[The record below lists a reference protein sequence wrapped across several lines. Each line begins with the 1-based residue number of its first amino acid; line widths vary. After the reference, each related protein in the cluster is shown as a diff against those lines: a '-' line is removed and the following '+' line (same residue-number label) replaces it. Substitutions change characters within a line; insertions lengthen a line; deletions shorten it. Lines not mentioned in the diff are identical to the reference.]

1 MPRPGEGESSPWRI
15 AVIDRTVRR
24 ESEVAMTLTHGADI
38 EALRRSAVTLDR
50 LAQRGATAGND
61 VADAAARLRDAWQG
75 PDAADFAVRSRAAR
89 RDIEIAVDAIRIAA
103 RDLRRQA
110 EAQEKASTGN
120 TAGAFV
126 GGGFGGPASQRSG
139 ATSGGAASPRPL
151 DQLTPP
157 ASGSAPVDNATWW
170 AGLMPAERASVLAA
184 HPEWLGNRDGIPFD
198 VRDQANRAYL
208 PVLRAELEAQRAALT
223 QGGDDAV
230 ANWVGVGDQ
239 YRWLQ
244 ERWDGAETWL
254 SGDPLI
260 RSELDD
266 KIASLDAV
274 ERTAA
279 LPDRQLVEL
288 DASRD
293 RMEAAIAAGDMQT
306 ADHVAV
312 FTPGLTS
319 TVQGSLEGYDADMAT
334 LREKAISDLAREDRA
349 SESVATVTWIGY
361 QAPQLDGSVV
371 FGDDRSV
378 TSHAM
383 ARDGGIQ
390 LAGFNDGI
398 VAARQGDDPHLTN
411 LGHSYGSTTTS
422 SALQRTESVDD
433 AVLFGSP
440 GPDSGWRDWWSGSTP
455 DHNLGQENIYVLEN
469 DWDVVA
475 DLEYFGRDPS
485 RDPDSYTH
493 LSTQSS
499 TWGTATSGHNSYLHD
514 RTTSQH
520 NIAQVVINGHDK
532 VRP

>member
-1 MPRPGEGESSPWRI
+1 
-15 AVIDRTVRR
+15 
-24 ESEVAMTLTHGADI
+24 MTLTHGADT

-50 LAQRGATAGND
+50 LAQRGTTAGND
-61 VADAAARLRDAWQG
+61 VARAGARLRDAWQG
-75 PDAADFAVRSRAAR
+75 PDAADFAARSRAAR

-103 RDLRRQA
+103 RDLRGQA
-110 EAQEKASTGN
+110 EAQEKASTGS

-208 PVLRAELEAQRAALT
+208 PVLRADLEAQRAALT

-293 RMEAAIAAGDMQT
+293 RMEAAISVGNMQT

-319 TVQGSLEGYDADMAT
+319 TVQGSLEGYDGAMAS
-334 LREKAISDLAREDRA
+334 LRTKAMEDLRA
-349 SESVATVTWIGY
+349 AGRGDESIATVTWIGY

-371 FGDDRSV
+371 FGEDRSV
-378 TSHAM
+378 TSNAM
-383 ARDGGIQ
+383 AREGGVQ
-390 LAGFNDGI
+390 LAAFDDGI
-398 VAARQGDDPHLTN
+398 VAARPGDDPHLTN

-422 SALQRTESVDD
+422 SGLQRTESVDD

-440 GPDSGWRDWWSGSTP
+440 GPDSGWRDWFLGSTP
-455 DHNLGQENIYVLEN
+455 DHRLDQQHIYVLEN
-469 DWDVVA
+469 DRDVVA

-485 RDPDSYTH
+485 RDPHGYTH
-493 LSTQSS
+493 LSTQDSDY
-499 TWGTATSGHNSYLHD
+499 GHRTIGHSSYLEE
-514 RTTSQH
+514 RSTSQH
-520 NIAQVVINGHDK
+520 NMSQVVIGGTRM
-532 VRP
+532 VQR